1 MDNPFKNLKLDRWY
15 DVLLV
20 LSAIVF
26 LYSLAFEV
34 KFFNN
39 EVVGF
44 ASLGVFFVSLAFM
57 AMKTTGFRGDDGFF
71 AVFSAHKLNF
81 TGAALLIIAAAL
93 LFFAYLAL

>member
-34 KFFNN
+34 KILNN
-39 EVVGF
+39 EAIALF
-44 ASLGVFFVSLAFM
+44 SLCVFSVCLAFM
-57 AMKTTGFRGDDGFF
+57 SMKTTDFRGDDGFF
-71 AVFSAHKLNF
+71 AMFAAHKLNL
-81 TGAALLIIAAAL
+81 TGIVLLIIAATL

>member
-34 KFFNN
+34 KILNN
-39 EVVGF
+39 EAIAF
-44 ASLGVFFVSLAFM
+44 LSLCVFFICLAFM
-57 AMKTTGFRGDDGFF
+57 SMKTADFKSGDGFF
-71 AVFSAHKLNF
+71 AMFTAHKLNL
-81 TGAALLIIAAAL
+81 TGSVLLVIAVVLAV
-93 LFFAYLAL
+93 FAYLAL